1 MSTPVTPSNGWAP
14 RPGYRRSAYPAI
26 GASAP
31 SPAEWTPQ
39 AASERHQH
47 RIATIVLT
55 TLGGLGLVGMLVF
68 IFITFS
74 AGRSSRLQ
82 TAVLLALVPLM
93 IVLAAVWW
101 IGRWE
106 PEPPGLLAAAFLWGA
121 GLATVGSLVITTS
134 ASLLVASSTGN
145 RSGTELFSAVV
156 VAPIVEES
164 TKALGVLIVFLLRRR
179 TFSGPVDGIVYACVV
194 AGGFAFAENILYFVR
209 ADDYLVA
216 TFIMR
221 GLFSPFAHVTFTACT
236 GLAIGA
242 SARMRSS
249 LAWIWMTPLGLVPAI
264 MLHAFWN
271 GVVSQMFILYF
282 LVEVPL
288 FIIWI
293 GIVIWL
299 RWSERM
305 TMRARLYDY
314 HRAGWYSPA
323 EITMLTTNSGRSAAR
338 RWARGRGPRAS
349 DAMKVFLT
357 SSSALAQLRKRAIDG
372 HAEVDFAVRETS
384 LLDAVSSSRR
394 VFTGRIGS

>member
-1 MSTPVTPSNGWAP
+1 
-14 RPGYRRSAYPAI
+14 
-26 GASAP
+26 
-31 SPAEWTPQ
+31 
-39 AASERHQH
+39 
-47 RIATIVLT
+47 
-55 TLGGLGLVGMLVF
+55 
-68 IFITFS
+68 
-74 AGRSSRLQ
+74 
-82 TAVLLALVPLM
+82 
-93 IVLAAVWW
+93 
-101 IGRWE
+101 
-106 PEPPGLLAAAFLWGA
+106 
-121 GLATVGSLVITTS
+121 
-134 ASLLVASSTGN
+134 
-145 RSGTELFSAVV
+145 
-156 VAPIVEES
+156 
-164 TKALGVLIVFLLRRR
+164 
-179 TFSGPVDGIVYACVV
+179 
-194 AGGFAFAENILYFVR
+194 
-209 ADDYLVA
+209 
-216 TFIMR
+216 MR

-357 SSSALAQLRKRAIDG
+357 SSSALAQLRQRAIDG
-372 HAEVDFAVRETS
+372 HAEVAFAVRETS